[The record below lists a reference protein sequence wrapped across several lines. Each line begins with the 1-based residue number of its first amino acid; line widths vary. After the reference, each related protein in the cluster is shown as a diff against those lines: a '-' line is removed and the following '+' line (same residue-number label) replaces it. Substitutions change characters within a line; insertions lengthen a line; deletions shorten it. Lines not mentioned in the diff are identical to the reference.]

1 MGAARALFCFCFLGT
16 LLLEERALSC
26 NGGAT
31 VSVGRVREAEDARV
45 YRFSLICIVAVLK

>member
-1 MGAARALFCFCFLGT
+1 MAAAGALFCLYCLGT
-16 LLLEERALSC
+16 LELEERALSC
-26 NGGAT
+26 NGGAS